1 MNTASLGPFVLRA
14 VLWLPP
20 CFAAWY
26 WIAPFHAVIAANLA
40 RWMVERVS
48 GGLIAATE
56 YAGRGI
62 VFVTTIQVPVAPG
75 QAGVLTVDVNPL
87 VYTYGIALFTALSLA
102 AKARWWTLPVGLAL
116 LLPFQGWG
124 IAFDLL
130 AQLGGALGAEVAA
143 RAGLAGWRAEA
154 VALGYQAGSLI
165 LPSLAP
171 VALWVAFDR
180 ELRERASRAL
190 KNKGGYRERDNRLE
204 LEAKS
209 GAPGRI

>member
-1 MNTASLGPFVLRA
+1 MKNASLGPFVVRA

-26 WIAPFHAVIAANLA
+26 WTATFHAAVAAAVA
-40 RWMVERVS
+40 RWLAERVS
-48 GGLIAATE
+48 PGLIAATE
-56 YAGRGI
+56 QVGRGL
-62 VFVTTIQVPVAPG
+62 VFVTTVQVQAGPG

-87 VYTYGIALFTALSLA
+87 VYTYGVALFAALSLA
-102 AKARWWTLPVGLAL
+102 AKARWWTLPLGIAL

-130 AQLGGALGAEVAA
+130 AQLGAKLGPDVAA
-143 RAGLAGWRAEA
+143 QAGVAGWRAEA

-171 VALWVAFDR
+171 AALWVAFNPG
-180 ELRERASRAL
+180 LREHALVGRAVRRVTA
-190 KNKGGYRERDNRLE
+190 
-204 LEAKS
+204 A
-209 GAPGRI
+209 